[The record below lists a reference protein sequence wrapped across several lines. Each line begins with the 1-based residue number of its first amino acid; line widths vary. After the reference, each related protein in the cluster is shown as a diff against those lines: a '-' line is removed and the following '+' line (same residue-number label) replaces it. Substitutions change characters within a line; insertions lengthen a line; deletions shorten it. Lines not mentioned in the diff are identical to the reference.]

1 MCGICGFQNKK
12 NNSDQEIRHQVLR
25 MNEVLS
31 HRGPD
36 DSGVWVDNE
45 VGLSLAFKRLSIL
58 ELTSAGSQP
67 MVSPSGRSVIV
78 FNGEIYNHQELR
90 DNLEKEGGHF
100 EWRGRSDT
108 ETLLAALRHWGV
120 EKTLRRLN
128 GMFAFA
134 YWDRSERVLYLAR
147 DRMGI
152 KPIYY
157 GRQNGTFLF
166 GSELKAIREHP
177 DCRGIVDRQALTLYM
192 RYGYVPTPWSIYQ
205 GIYKL
210 PPAHYITVTESGNSV
225 SDPRSYW
232 DLREIA
238 EIGAAEEKQT
248 PNQLIEELENLLL
261 DAVNIRMIA
270 DVPLGAFLSGGYDS
284 SLVVALMQAQSIKPV
299 KTFSIGFHEKG
310 FNEAK
315 YAKEVAA
322 YLGTNHTELYV
333 KPEEVLNVIPK
344 IPSIWDEP
352 FADSSQIP
360 TYLVSHLTRQHVTVS
375 LSGDGGDE
383 QFFGYNRYIQGARVG
398 RFYELVPGVMRQLF
412 ANLLGSASV
421 NSLNKI
427 GGILPGSL
435 KNPLLGDRVH
445 KFSTLIK
452 EPNILDF
459 YHYLI
464 SHWKDPGDIVI
475 NGTEPKTLFDS
486 YDKLPNLPSIQEQ
499 MMYLDAVTYLPDD
512 ILTKVDRASMAV
524 SLEARVPLLDHR
536 VVEFGWKVPTSLK
549 YHRGQRKWLLR
560 QVLYKY
566 LPQELMDRPK
576 MGFGVPIEHW
586 LRGPIREWAESLLNE
601 QRLHQEGFFTPEPI
615 QNMWKEHL
623 SGERKWHYYL
633 WDVLMFQLWLDHN
646 QK

>member
-1 MCGICGFQNKK
+1 MCGLCGFQTNKSI
-12 NNSDQEIRHQVLR
+12 SDQALHSQILQ
-25 MNEVLS
+25 MNETLT

-36 DSGVWVDNE
+36 DSGVWVDDK

-58 ELTSAGSQP
+58 DLTAAGSQP
-67 MVSPSGRSVIV
+67 MVSPCGRYVIA

-90 DNLEKEGGHF
+90 DDLEKEGGHF

-120 EKTLRRLN
+120 EKTLRLLN

-134 YWDRSERVLYLAR
+134 FWDRSKQVLFLAR
-147 DRMGI
+147 DRIGI

-157 GRQNGTFLF
+157 GRHNGTFLF
-166 GSELKAIREHP
+166 GSELKALKEHP
-177 DCRGIVDRQALTLYM
+177 DFRGIVDRQALTLYL
-192 RYGYVPTPWSIYQ
+192 RHGYIPTPWSIYE
-205 GIYKL
+205 GIYKI
-210 PPAHYITVTESGNSV
+210 PPAHYIKVTNNGEAI
-225 SDPRSYW
+225 SDPLCYW
-232 DLREIA
+232 NLGQIA
-238 EIGAAEEKQT
+238 EEGASHPVYDST
-248 PNQLIEELENLLL
+248 QLIHKLDELLL
-261 DAVNIRMIA
+261 DAVKIRMMA

-284 SLVVALMQAQSIKPV
+284 SLVVALMQAQSTKPV
-299 KTFSIGFHEKG
+299 QTFSIGFHEQKY
-310 FNEAK
+310 NEAD

-322 YLGTNHTELYV
+322 YLGTDHTELYV
-333 KPEEVLNVIPK
+333 KPEDVFNVIPK

-360 TYLVSHLTRQHVTVS
+360 TYLVSRLTRLHVTVS

-383 QFFGYNRYIQGARVG
+383 QFFGYNRYSKGAKVG
-398 RFYELVPGVMRQLF
+398 RFYGLVPGLVRKSFGSM
-412 ANLLGSASV
+412 LGTLPV
-421 NSLNKI
+421 HPLNKV
-427 GGILPGSL
+427 GGFLPGSL
-435 KNPLLGDRVH
+435 KYPLLGDRLR
-445 KFSTLIK
+445 KFSALIK
-452 EPNILDF
+452 EPTMIDF

-464 SHWKDPGDIVI
+464 SHWKNPAEIVI
-475 NGTEPKTLFDS
+475 NGSEPKTIFDS
-486 YDKLPNLPSIQEQ
+486 CDKLPNLPSIKEQ

-536 VVEFGWKVPTSLK
+536 IVEFGWRVPTSLK
-549 YHRGQRKWLLR
+549 YHQGQRKWLLR

-586 LRGPIREWAESLLNE
+586 LREPLKDWSESLLDE
-601 QRLHQEGFFTPEPI
+601 KRLREEGYFTPKPI
-615 QNMWKEHL
+615 RKMWSEHL

-633 WDVLMFQLWLDHN
+633 WDVLMFQAWLEHN
-646 QK
+646 